1 MIWAHYDDDLV
12 FANPTLLQ
20 ALGDGAHAHSFFLTA
35 SDAGAGMSDYVDG
48 REAGIRN
55 AYDTMRG
62 AQRNWSDES
71 VTLSNGVT
79 LTVTRPDGDD
89 RISLSFLRL
98 PDGGLRGGGY
108 AATGWQSLAKLVAGE
123 LGSLRTLDTG
133 QEITLEQL
141 RSTAA
146 EVVAACS
153 ATTVISN
160 YPGFDDPPGDD
171 HPDHQ
176 SVGRIVASAVASGEI
191 DPGIAQYAIGYP
203 SARLPANIPLD
214 LLNRKLEVFAAYGAH
229 DPVVTRAEVQDYL
242 HVRGFGEWLQR
253 QYLLPHGDLARP
265 DVTDAELIGDTS

>member
-20 ALGDGAHAHSFFLTA
+20 ALDDGSHAHSFFLTA
-35 SDAGAGMSDYVDG
+35 SDAGAGMSGYVDG

-62 AQRNWSDES
+62 AHGTWSDSS
-71 VTLSNGVT
+71 VVLSNGVT

-108 AATGWQSLAKLVAGE
+108 AATGWQSLAKLVSGE
-123 LGSLRTLDTG
+123 LPSLRTLDTG

-146 EVVAACS
+146 GIIAGCD
-153 ATTVISN
+153 ATTVISH

-176 SVGRIVASAVASGEI
+176 SVGRIVASAVSAGDI
-191 DPGIAQYAIGYP
+191 DESLVQYAVGYP
-203 SARLPANIPLD
+203 SARLPPNISLD
-214 LLNRKLEVFAAYGAH
+214 LLDRKLEVFAAYGAH

-253 QYLLPHGDLARP
+253 SYLVPHREPAPRDPA
-265 DVTDAELIGDTS
+265 AELIRDGG